1 MKSRTAAKRP
11 SQPVAKLR
19 SQPQTSAIQDC
30 DIRPLLWPQIPLGP
44 DKLDFDRVICEN
56 VGPPLPGVIMAET
69 ISKSMAEA
77 LPTINALTDADQFRP
92 GRMK

>member
-1 MKSRTAAKRP
+1 
-11 SQPVAKLR
+11 
-19 SQPQTSAIQDC
+19 
-30 DIRPLLWPQIPLGP
+30 
-44 DKLDFDRVICEN
+44 LDFDRVICEN

-77 LPTINALTDADQFRP
+77 LATINALTDADQFRP